1 MTSIT
6 QFILKSLMN
15 TSIIA
20 GILLSMCF
28 SIFSLFI
35 FISTVNW
42 IFLALTII
50 LAITWMTFLLWV
62 ESRKDTHKVAQ
73 YIYEN
78 SFKW

>member
-1 MTSIT
+1 MASIT

-28 SIFSLFI
+28 GIFLFI

-42 IFLALTII
+42 LFLALTII
-50 LAITWMTFLLWV
+50 LAITWMTFFLWI
-62 ESRKDTHKVAQ
+62 ESRKNTHKVAQ